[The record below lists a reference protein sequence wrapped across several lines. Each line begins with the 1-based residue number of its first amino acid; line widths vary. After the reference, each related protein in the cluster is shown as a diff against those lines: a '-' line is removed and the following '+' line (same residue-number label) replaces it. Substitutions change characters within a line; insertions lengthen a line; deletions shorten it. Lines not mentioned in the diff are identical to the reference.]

1 MKLKNLK
8 TRLVKLPTN
17 IELTLYLIK
26 QDLKSTKLS
35 NGLAAIGFTDSF
47 FETYYSTFVISYM
60 GFEENDDA
68 IHQLYIKL
76 LDKYSNKLDSSNES
90 LMKYTMKIYV
100 ALQIAKKSK
109 TKLKVLN

>member
-8 TRLVKLPTN
+8 TRLIKLPTN

-47 FETYYSTFVISYM
+47 FETYYGSFVIAYL
-60 GFEENDDA
+60 GFQENDEA
-68 IHQLYIKL
+68 THKLYFDL
-76 LDKYSNKLDSSNES
+76 LDKYSSKVDSSNES

-100 ALQIAKKSK
+100 ELQIVKKE
-109 TKLKVLN
+109 KLKALK